1 MQILGGKQEEKLLGT
16 DPIKLLKTDTFNAV
30 IYFLY

>member
-1 MQILGGKQEEKLLGT
+1 MQILGGKVEGKLLGI
-16 DPIKLLKTDTFNAV
+16 DPIKLLKTDTFNTV